1 MELTDILSQ
10 YLYEEQHEALK
21 ADASYQAARSA
32 RNQAAEAL
40 TDTLSPE
47 QLRLFHTYM
56 EQENYLDALA
66 AALGI
71 AEPEKSALE
80 REAEAMRG

>member
-21 ADASYQAARSA
+21 VDASYQAARSA

-66 AALGI
+66 LRHFFSRCALLLVPQG
-71 AEPEKSALE
+71 
-80 REAEAMRG
+80 R